1 MRFEG
6 LSAPFR
12 SLDEFIDAQRRRL
25 ADATAVH
32 HCHTSELELTGPST
46 ARGIWAMGDYVEY
59 QWEGERRGF
68 KGYGFYHEEYRK
80 EEGFWKISFLRMQ
93 RLRMDP
99 LFGDPLP
106 EFQWWSGAVPPGRTL

>member
-1 MRFEG
+1 M
-6 LSAPFR
+6 
-12 SLDEFIDAQRRRL
+12 
-25 ADATAVH
+25 
-32 HCHTSELELTGPST
+32 C
-46 ARGIWAMGDYVEY
+46 DYVEY
-59 QWEGERRGF
+59 PWEGERRGF

-99 LFGDPLP
+99 LVGDPLP